1 MNEVRIKK
9 TELLEILKENREAHR
24 SIFEDALIGYRKEA
38 IRLLDKALKDAK
50 EGRKIN
56 TWIQL
61 QEPVDQ
67 TKDYDRAIK
76 MIEMSVDENTEVSER
91 DFQCYVLD
99 DWQWKQQFLATN
111 AMYTSVNKT

>member
-1 MNEVRIKK
+1 
-9 TELLEILKENREAHR
+9 LLEILKKNREAHR
-24 SIFEDALIGYRKEA
+24 AIFEDALVGYRKEA

-76 MIEMSVDENTEVSER
+76 MIEMSVDENIEINEG

-99 DWQWKQQFLATN
+99 DWQWKTQFLHTN
-111 AMYTSVNKT
+111 AMYTSVNRK